1 MRIGT
6 SISTKKLDQA
16 CVEEYK
22 IPLIVMMENAVLS
35 AVKHLDTDLYDKY
48 VIVSGVGNNGGDGL
62 GIARQL
68 KAKNKEVKVFL
79 IGNME
84 KITQC
89 SKTNLQILQAM
100 KVEYEVICNNEDDN
114 IKLENLKN
122 NIKNSDVVID
132 CIFGTGLEREIKGI
146 FKEVIKIIN
155 ENKNLVYSID
165 VPSGINA
172 TNGEILGI
180 CIKADKTI
188 SFEFYKRGFL
198 KYETKKYIGEVIV
211 EHIGIPE
218 NILNKYDDKEY
229 ITTMNFVK
237 NNIKIRNKFSFKSDF
252 GKVTIFAGTTGFTGA
267 AYLSSESAVKCG
279 SGLVTV
285 ICDKEIQPILSCKLS
300 EAMTANYNE
309 KERIDKLIKSS
320 NVIGFGCGM
329 GDTKATLD
337 MLHYLINNANCH
349 LVIDADGLNVLK
361 NDTSILKKYKN
372 KIVITPH
379 LGEMSRLT
387 GESISYIQENKID
400 VAKSFAKENNIIVLL
415 KGYETVI
422 TDGYITY
429 INPTGNSSMA
439 NGGMGDCL
447 LGIITSFI
455 GQGIDVF
462 EAVVCAAFIHGYIG
476 DELSKQLYTV
486 NATDIIKKIPSTM
499 KKFNIEINL

>member
-155 ENKNLVYSID
+155 ENIPDNW
-165 VPSGINA
+165 
-172 TNGEILGI
+172 
-180 CIKADKTI
+180 IKSNKEKLI
-188 SFEFYKRGFL
+188 SEYL
-198 KYETKKYIGEVIV
+198 NVI
-211 EHIGIPE
+211 I
-218 NILNKYDDKEY
+218 
-229 ITTMNFVK
+229 K
-237 NNIKIRNKFSFKSDF
+237 NNNVVKMGNNLIIIEWDTINSIKN
-252 GKVTIFAGTTGFTGA
+252 
-267 AYLSSESAVKCG
+267 
-279 SGLVTV
+279 
-285 ICDKEIQPILSCKLS
+285 
-300 EAMTANYNE
+300 
-309 KERIDKLIKSS
+309 
-320 NVIGFGCGM
+320 
-329 GDTKATLD
+329 
-337 MLHYLINNANCH
+337 
-349 LVIDADGLNVLK
+349 
-361 NDTSILKKYKN
+361 ILKKRRMQSK
-372 KIVITPH
+372 
-379 LGEMSRLT
+379 
-387 GESISYIQENKID
+387 
-400 VAKSFAKENNIIVLL
+400 KEFYYN
-415 KGYETVI
+415 TC
-422 TDGYITY
+422 T
-429 INPTGNSSMA
+429 
-439 NGGMGDCL
+439 
-447 LGIITSFI
+447 
-455 GQGIDVF
+455 
-462 EAVVCAAFIHGYIG
+462 H
-476 DELSKQLYTV
+476 
-486 NATDIIKKIPSTM
+486 
-499 KKFNIEINL
+499 